1 MKKGAWIDF
10 SLWLAAT
17 ELVGILSGW
26 LAGDIRAV
34 YQNLHQPPFS
44 PPGWVFPVMWGILYA
59 MMAISAYLIQHA
71 DSTPWKKRRT
81 ALLLYAAQ
89 LAINFSWSIVFF
101 RFQKFGAAIGVI
113 GLLIL
118 LVIAMIVIFRKI
130 RPAAAGWN
138 IPYLLWLLF
147 AAYLNI
153 GTFPA
158 VCSNRC
164 GLKSFNRRALHTTQ
178 TLLKLIAAAPNIG
191 FNLI

>member
-71 DSTPWKKRRT
+71 DSTPWKKT
-81 ALLLYAAQ
+81 
-89 LAINFSWSIVFF
+89 
-101 RFQKFGAAIGVI
+101 
-113 GLLIL
+113 
-118 LVIAMIVIFRKI
+118 
-130 RPAAAGWN
+130 
-138 IPYLLWLLF
+138 
-147 AAYLNI
+147 
-153 GTFPA
+153 
-158 VCSNRC
+158 
-164 GLKSFNRRALHTTQ
+164 
-178 TLLKLIAAAPNIG
+178 
-191 FNLI
+191 

>member
-26 LAGDIRAV
+26 LAGEIGTV

-81 ALLLYAAQ
+81 ALILYAVQ
-89 LAINFSWSIVFF
+89 LAVNFSWSIVFF

-118 LVIAMIVIFRKI
+118 L
-130 RPAAAGWN
+130 
-138 IPYLLWLLF
+138 
-147 AAYLNI
+147 
-153 GTFPA
+153 
-158 VCSNRC
+158 
-164 GLKSFNRRALHTTQ
+164 
-178 TLLKLIAAAPNIG
+178 
-191 FNLI
+191 

>member
-101 RFQKFGAAIGVI
+101 RCGWLEHSLSALAALRRLFEYRHISFESI
-113 GLLIL
+113 MAKNRTAFLRFCFSC
-118 LVIAMIVIFRKI
+118 VIFLRI
-130 RPAAAGWN
+130 AVL
-138 IPYLLWLLF
+138 ISQFFMLF
-147 AAYLNI
+147 
-153 GTFPA
+153 P
-158 VCSNRC
+158 SN
-164 GLKSFNRRALHTTQ
+164 L
-178 TLLKLIAAAPNIG
+178 
-191 FNLI
+191 